1 MMRKLHKSM
10 VALFAAASLA
20 LSACAGGT
28 APSTDSATTPEDMT
42 LTVWT
47 WDPAFNIYAMQE
59 AEKVYQ
65 EKHPN
70 FKLNIVD
77 TPWDDLQAKLITLA
91 QSGQTDQL
99 PDIFLMQNYAFQK
112 NAINYPELFSD
123 LTDSKINF
131 ADFPKSVVDY
141 STVDGKNLGLPF
153 DSGTAILALRTDV
166 LKEAGFTVEDFTN
179 ITWKEFIAK
188 GKVVK
193 EKTGRPMLSSLAGQ
207 SDLTKMMIQSAGA
220 SLFNEKGEPTIADNE
235 VLLKAAL
242 TYKELVDSGVL
253 IEVNSWDEFISSFV
267 NDQVTGVLQGAWISG
282 SIQTA
287 ENQSGKWAVT
297 SIPALDDVKDATH
310 YSANGGSS
318 WVVSSNAKK
327 ELATDFLK
335 STFGESTKFYDTIL
349 PKSGAIANYIPAGSS
364 PVYNEPQEF
373 YGGQAIYA
381 DIVKYGQNVPSDNT
395 GVYYYEGLSA
405 VSAALTKI
413 VKGAD
418 PKEALK
424 EAQQTVEFEM
434 K

>member
-1 MMRKLHKSM
+1 MRKIRNSL
-10 VALFAAASLA
+10 VALVAAASLLLA
-20 LSACAGGT
+20 ACGGN
-28 APSTDSATTPEDMT
+28 AQKAETTPEKDDLT

-65 EKHPN
+65 ETHPG
-70 FKLNIVD
+70 FKLNIVE

-112 NAINYPELFSD
+112 NAINYPELFAD
-123 LTDSKINF
+123 LTNSGINYK
-131 ADFPKSVVDY
+131 DFPDSVVAY
-141 STVDGKNLGLPF
+141 STVNGKNYGVPF
-153 DSGTAILALRTDV
+153 DSGTTILALRTDV
-166 LKEAGFTVEDFTN
+166 LEEAGFTIADFTD
-179 ITWKEFIAK
+179 ITWKEFIEK

-207 SDLTKMMIQSAGA
+207 SDLIKIMIQSAGA

-242 TYKELVDSGVL
+242 TYKELVDTGVL
-253 IEVNSWDEFISSFV
+253 VEVNSWDEFISSFV
-267 NDQVTGVLQGAWISG
+267 NDQVSGVLQGAWIAG

-297 SIPALDDVKDATH
+297 SIPKLNDVPNATN

-318 WVVSSNAKK
+318 WVVSSNAKTD
-327 ELATDFLK
+327 LATDFLK
-335 STFGESTKFYDTIL
+335 TTFAGSTKFYDTIL
-349 PKSGAIANYIPAGSS
+349 PKSGAIANYIPAGKSD
-364 PVYNEPQEF
+364 VYNE
-373 YGGQAIYA
+373 GQPFFGNQPIYA
-381 DIVKYGQNVPSDNT
+381 DIVKFGQKVPADNT